1 MAEIS
6 EKSFPFDSDEIDG
19 EYDREYIAEDWTR
32 YFAAFIS
39 SGTFLREPTNLQVIA
54 NGDMS
59 VSLKPGSMMIDGTRY
74 DNIDDIVILLDPADG
89 VLSRIDR
96 IAITWD
102 KEKREVHYTLRKGTM
117 SYKPEPAECRRTEEY
132 KDYVVADIMVKAG
145 VISISQTAI
154 TDQRLNSEVCG
165 LAIPFYEVN
174 TNSLFL
180 QLQAF
185 YEETVAE
192 TEKWKNE
199 EKANFEQWLKSL
211 KNALSGDVAGNLQL
225 QIEDLK
231 LKGHVIFSNKSIPI
245 SQRENG
251 AMYIFTEGAGTTVSD
266 NSIAMAGPT
275 VGYKIIS

>member
-192 TEKWKNE
+192 KE
-199 EKANFEQWLKSL
+199 
-211 KNALSGDVAGNLQL
+211 
-225 QIEDLK
+225 
-231 LKGHVIFSNKSIPI
+231 
-245 SQRENG
+245 
-251 AMYIFTEGAGTTVSD
+251 
-266 NSIAMAGPT
+266 
-275 VGYKIIS
+275 